1 MTISQ
6 DDFVVYSRAAKNAV
20 AQAMPTSVAFVLIT
34 AMEDIPIMISS
45 NVDTITDVSYLLRW
59 ALASATSGDMSRLDQ

>member
-6 DDFVVYSRAAKNAV
+6 DDFVVYSRAAKIAV
-20 AQAMPTSVAFVLIT
+20 AQAMPASVAFVLIT

-45 NVDTITDVSYLLRW
+45 NVDTIADVSHLLHW
-59 ALASATSGDMSRLDQ
+59 ALESARSGDMSRLDQ